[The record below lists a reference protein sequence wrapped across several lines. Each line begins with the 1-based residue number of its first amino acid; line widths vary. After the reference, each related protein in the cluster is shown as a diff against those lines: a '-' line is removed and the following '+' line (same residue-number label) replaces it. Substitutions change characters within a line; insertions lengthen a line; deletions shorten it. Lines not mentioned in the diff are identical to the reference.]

1 MTRHPQNG
9 EHKQGRQL
17 MQRIISRTH
26 GSSSSNNNNN
36 NIAERMAEGEKEA
49 TAS

>member
-1 MTRHPQNG
+1 
-9 EHKQGRQL
+9 